1 MVETPRDALDRLAQ
15 ARGSSLSAL
24 SRMLGRNVAYLQQYV
39 RRGTPRVLP
48 ERERRVLA
56 AFFDVDEVVLGG
68 PAQKAAAPVLVPY
81 LALAASAGP
90 GASAGEERVV
100 RYEVFAPEAL
110 RGAGIAPGDASII
123 DVRGESMAP
132 GIRDGDRVLVD
143 RAARTV
149 SAAGDLFVIRVDELL
164 AIKRVR
170 RAGSV
175 LVIASDNPLYPTIER
190 PMREVA
196 VIGRARLLLRDL

>member
-1 MVETPRDALDRLAQ
+1 MIEAPRDALDRLAL
-15 ARGSSLSAL
+15 ARGASLSAL

-56 AFFDVDEVVLGG
+56 AFFDVDEAVLGG
-68 PAQKAAAPVLVPY
+68 PAPDAPALVRVPY

-90 GASAGEERVV
+90 GAAPVDERVV
-100 RYEVFAPEAL
+100 RYEAFAPETL
-110 RGAGIAPGDASII
+110 RAAGIAVADASII

-143 RAARTV
+143 RGARAV
-149 SAAGDLFVIRVDELL
+149 PAGGELFVIRIDDLL
-164 AIKRVR
+164 ALKRVR
-170 RAGSV
+170 RRGAA
-175 LVIASDNPLYPTIER
+175 LVIESDNPDYPTIER
-190 PMREVA
+190 PAREVA